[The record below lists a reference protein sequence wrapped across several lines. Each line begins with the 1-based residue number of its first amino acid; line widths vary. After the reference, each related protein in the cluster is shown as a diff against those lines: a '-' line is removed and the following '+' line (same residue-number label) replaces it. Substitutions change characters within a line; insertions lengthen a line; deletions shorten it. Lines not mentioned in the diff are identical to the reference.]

1 MKRSIRRILLINLFL
16 SILIIIIFSAVAVYY
31 LGAEDVDALTDRNLA
46 HSGLMF
52 QSLLSGANIPNG
64 IQDIQ
69 AHLDRMVNAESNI
82 LKLSANYPSY
92 NFQTMRDYPI
102 QYQLWDNN
110 QQLLLHS
117 HNASSLPL
125 SDGRVGFSNTVVDG
139 VHWRVLTIYM
149 PNTDRTLIIGSR
161 HSLQAWLRQALAKDD
176 VYIMLLTF
184 PILGILIWII
194 LAHGLNSLE
203 KVTNELSQ
211 RAPNFLEPVNIAE
224 VPEEIAG
231 LIDELNKLLL
241 RLRQTLEREQRFA
254 SDAAHEL
261 RTPLAA
267 IRTQAQVALKA
278 SSDPGVIDALEK
290 VISGVER
297 STHVVAQLLTLSKL
311 VPGSPLVN
319 QSNVD
324 VVRIAQEIITEIIP
338 IALDNDI
345 ELSLYPDKPNIT
357 LFANGITIGIML
369 RNLIDNAIRY
379 IPHGGKVD
387 IYIFDHP
394 NSVCIRVVDNGPGI
408 PPKLRA
414 RVFERF
420 FRVLGTKSQ
429 GSGLGLAIVQQI
441 AGLHGAQVILG
452 APEVGTGL
460 EVDIIFSKKM

>member
-1 MKRSIRRILLINLFL
+1 
-16 SILIIIIFSAVAVYY
+16 
-31 LGAEDVDALTDRNLA
+31 
-46 HSGLMF
+46 
-52 QSLLSGANIPNG
+52 
-64 IQDIQ
+64 
-69 AHLDRMVNAESNI
+69 
-82 LKLSANYPSY
+82 
-92 NFQTMRDYPI
+92 
-102 QYQLWDNN
+102 
-110 QQLLLHS
+110 
-117 HNASSLPL
+117 
-125 SDGRVGFSNTVVDG
+125 
-139 VHWRVLTIYM
+139 
-149 PNTDRTLIIGSR
+149 
-161 HSLQAWLRQALAKDD
+161 
-176 VYIMLLTF
+176 
-184 PILGILIWII
+184 LGILIWII